1 MTATAL
7 LSIAGQSIWV
17 DNITRSMLQTGQLKK
32 YIDTYSVVGL
42 TSNPTIFEKAITGSN
57 DYDPQ
62 IRELLSKGIDGEKLF
77 FELAIT
83 DLTKAAD
90 LFKPIHALTGGVDGW
105 VSLEVSPLLAR
116 DAKTTIDQAVTLHA
130 KANRPNLFIKVPGT
144 AEGLPAIEELTYR
157 GISVNVTLLFSPKQY
172 LAAADAYLKGLERRM
187 KEGKSVTVESVA
199 SMFVSRWDKKTSAM
213 LPDNLKNTAG
223 IAVAQVCY
231 KEYCALYASDRFLKL
246 QAAGAR
252 PQRFLFAS
260 TSTKDPKL
268 ADIMYVKALAA
279 ARTVNTM
286 PESTLNDF
294 FDHGSLDGVL
304 RTDGGTGPATVAALE
319 KAGCSI
325 EKVGNELQVEGAAS
339 FVSSWTELMASIQS
353 KSAAMAH

>member
-1 MTATAL
+1 MKATAL

-32 YIDTYSVVGL
+32 YIDSYSVVGL
-42 TSNPTIFEKAITGSN
+42 TSNPTIFEKAITGSK

-62 IRELLSKGIDGEKLF
+62 IRELLARGIDGEKLF
-77 FELAIT
+77 FELAIA

-90 LFKPIHALTGGVDGW
+90 LFKPTFDRTGGVDGW

-116 DAKTTIDQAVTLHA
+116 DAKTTIEQAVMLHG
-130 KANRPNLFIKVPGT
+130 KANRPNLYIKVPGT
-144 AEGLPAIEELTYR
+144 TEGLVAIEELIYR
-157 GISVNVTLLFSPKQY
+157 GVPINVTLLFSPKQY
-172 LAAADAYLKGLERRM
+172 LAAANAYLKGIERRL
-187 KEGKSVTVESVA
+187 KEGKSLSVESVA
-199 SMFVSRWDKKTSAM
+199 SLFVSRWDKKTAPA
-213 LPDNLKNTAG
+213 LPEALKNTAG
-223 IAVAQVCY
+223 IAVSQVSY
-231 KEYCALYASDRFLKL
+231 KEYCELYSSERFLKL

-252 PQRFLFAS
+252 PQRLLFAS

-279 ARTVNTM
+279 ARSVNTM
-286 PESTLNDF
+286 PEGTLNDF
-294 FDHGSLDGVL
+294 FDHGTLDGLL
-304 RTDGGTGPATVAALE
+304 RPDGGTGPTTVAALE

-325 EKVGNELQVEGAAS
+325 DKNGAELQVEGADS
-339 FVSSWTELMASIQS
+339 FNKSWNDLLAQIHS

>member
-62 IRELLSKGIDGEKLF
+62 IRDLLSKGIDGEKLF

-144 AEGLPAIEELTYR
+144 AEGLPAIVCEPLGQEDRANVARQFEEHRRHCSGASVLQ
-157 GISVNVTLLFSPKQY
+157 GILRTLCQRSF
-172 LAAADAYLKGLERRM
+172 LE
-187 KEGKSVTVESVA
+187 VA
-199 SMFVSRWDKKTSAM
+199 SRGRASATI
-213 LPDNLKNTAG
+213 PFRQHQHQGSKACG
-223 IAVAQVCY
+223 HYVC
-231 KEYCALYASDRFLKL
+231 E
-246 QAAGAR
+246 GAR
-252 PQRFLFAS
+252 RGAHREHH
-260 TSTKDPKL
+260 
-268 ADIMYVKALAA
+268 
-279 ARTVNTM
+279 ARVNA
-286 PESTLNDF
+286 E
-294 FDHGSLDGVL
+294 
-304 RTDGGTGPATVAALE
+304 
-319 KAGCSI
+319 
-325 EKVGNELQVEGAAS
+325 
-339 FVSSWTELMASIQS
+339 
-353 KSAAMAH
+353 